1 MGPFELQIE
10 LRSPLILPNYP
21 LSLDG
26 LLYWALRDHMAHDQA
41 MQALDG
47 LLASQDGCFKA
58 SSMAFVRTPWQDVTA
73 KVVAYGV
80 CIDFEDNDLFVSN
93 ERRRSIVTN
102 GGPFRKRQSRWDA
115 YLAPAVAFHGVGNA
129 EEIATLIRWSVAG
142 LGKNHPRG
150 AGQIGSVSVVDCEAD
165 LSWRDEEGRLARTLP
180 VHLAAGAH
188 GGSRGYA
195 RYRPRYDISEK
206 VPCVIPNVF
215 RSINRE
221 HFAA

>member
-1 MGPFELQIE
+1 MRPFELQIE

-26 LLYWALRDHMAHDQA
+26 LLYWALRDHMAHEKA
-41 MQALDG
+41 MQTLDG
-47 LLASQDGCFKA
+47 LLASEDGCFKA

-73 KVVAYGV
+73 KEVVYSV
-80 CIDFEDNDLFVSN
+80 CIDFEDTDLFVSN
-93 ERRRSIVTN
+93 DRRKTVVTN
-102 GGPFRKRQSRWDA
+102 GGPFRKRQSRWNA
-115 YLAPAVAFHGVGNA
+115 LLAPAVAFHGVGNA
-129 EEIATLIRWSVAG
+129 EEIAALIRGSVVG

-150 AGQIGSVSVVDCEAD
+150 AGRIGSVSVHECDVD

-180 VHLAAGAH
+180 LPLADGIP
-188 GGSRGYA
+188 GGVQGLA
-195 RYRPRYDISEK
+195 RYRPRYDLSEK

-221 HFAA
+221 HIAA